1 MSTASRRALSIGAVV
16 LIVIAILISWL
27 VFRDSGE
34 AAGPSPEPTS
44 ASGPASATATP
55 LPDGEQCTALGDGF
69 VPTEFEIPGSDVI
82 SPVLSLGR
90 DENDAAAAPPVD
102 ASHTTGWFNEGPR
115 AGSAAGKVLL
125 TIHTYRQGGALG
137 NEMYEDGPKQVQE
150 GDRMLL
156 RDAEGNVACYEVSG
170 IEKIWVDEYDPASDV
185 IYDND
190 GAPQIAIVICWDFNY
205 STEAWD
211 SRIVYYADPV
221 TEGPSGTTR
230 TPTPEPS
237 ASTTQ

>member
-1 MSTASRRALSIGAVV
+1 MSSAPRRALSIGAVV
-16 LIVIAILISWL
+16 LIVIAVLIGWL

-34 AAGPSPEPTS
+34 ATSSDPDTPTMVL
-44 ASGPASATATP
+44 PTPTAQP
-55 LPDGEQCTALGDGF
+55 LPDGEQCTPLGEGF
-69 VPTEFEIPGSDVI
+69 IPTEFEIPHSEVI

-90 DENDAAAAPPVD
+90 DESDAAAAPPVD

-115 AGSAAGKVLL
+115 AGSEAGKVLL

-137 NEMYEDGPKQVQE
+137 NEMYEDGPKQVNP

-156 RDAEGNVACYEVSG
+156 RDDNGNVACYEVSG
-170 IEKIWVDEYDPASDV
+170 IEKIWVDEYDPTSDA

-190 GAPQIAIVICWDFNY
+190 GDPQIAIVICWDFNH
-205 STEAWD
+205 STEEWD

-221 TEGPSGTTR
+221 TEGPSQTTR
-230 TPTPEPS
+230 TTESQPS
-237 ASTTQ
+237 ASATQ